1 MFFCVDK
8 YWHLMSHL
16 QYFDIST
23 IFTKRAGFVMYIGD
37 SGFRKFEQKYSRV
50 FREGGG
56 TERFSPALFR

>member
-1 MFFCVDK
+1 
-8 YWHLMSHL
+8 MSHL